1 MRGYKQNDSGT
12 AWDLRLEE
20 EVRQEEA
27 DQTQY
32 SGNLDGDAFCALRPC
47 GSGDLG
53 GNVSG
58 GGRALTLSQAFL
70 FRVGSSIA
78 R

>member
-1 MRGYKQNDSGT
+1 MRVYKQNDSGT
-12 AWDLRLEE
+12 AWNLRLEE

-27 DQTQY
+27 DQTQN

-53 GNVSG
+53 GNVSSG
-58 GGRALTLSQAFL
+58 DRALTLSQAFL
-70 FRVGSSIA
+70 FRVSSSIA